1 MADTTIDSIVAQ
13 AVAAAEAASAAKD
26 LSANKKGTPMS
37 AKTKARLQADLAKA
51 KATAVTATKEYQN
64 TPSSA
69 ANYAEVKQRNDSAIN
84 AINNIQDLLKAN
96 VEPKAEAPSA
106 TAPAAT
112 PATNKFTPAQLAS
125 YQYAQGLQ
133 STLAQEYNDL
143 QTKINIYSRGATNP
157 GDKADLEKAA
167 NDYKSTF
174 AALQTAYQKAGVVQ
188 GDVKIDPATGTLA
201 QGTVY
206 VDPTKPQEGLKTVG
220 ATGTPAPLTTTSGAT
235 SQATEQ
241 ANSVPIGVGQTT
253 PAGNAPTASGG
264 SGTAG
269 GGKTNQ
275 TPNTTTG
282 SETKLVGTNG
292 QFVPLTP
299 GQSAPGAIQ
308 PFSATPFESANAS
321 QQQMFVQQ
329 FGGIAA
335 MAFSTPWLAK
345 ILDQAITG
353 NWSAVKFSNAVNL
366 APEFGAWGK
375 SIQDGNLSF
384 YGDPTHQAWAQQYND
399 KLQLLQQ
406 SALQQGIDPS
416 VFGDK
421 IDTSNPNAIQTAFAD
436 KNNGVNAYLS
446 QYFNNA
452 PSQAILDQF
461 VANHAGLQKQAGGA
475 LSGTIATN
483 AQALKSYAA
492 SMGIAS
498 QYLTP
503 TWTDANGNKVASGTD
518 YFTNAAQAI
527 AQGHTTLDSEQAL
540 YRQQAQNIYKPF
552 AQQIANGYSV
562 SQLAAPYTSAVQN
575 LLELGSQPID
585 LGSTT
590 GYGAMVTKALQGDG
604 TNPVNL
610 DQFTTA
616 IKQKPEWLQTTNA
629 RNSLMDTASTLL
641 RNFGLVVG
649 G

>member
-1 MADTTIDSIVAQ
+1 MADKIDINALIAQ
-13 AVAAAEAASAAKD
+13 AEAEGAAKTPK
-26 LSANKKGTPMS
+26 AKKDS
-37 AKTKARLQADLAKA
+37 VAKLPSGLHLDPSGDVINIFGIDRRVPSGFVTYVYDKNDNLVGSVSHGNYAPLKTETTKPDTNTAKKPKVDLAQINQSQ
-51 KATAVTATKEYQN
+51 AVSFKYAQTLQETATQEY
-64 TPSSA
+64 
-69 ANYAEVKQRNDSAIN
+69 D
-84 AINNIQDLLKAN
+84 DLQMQAQLIARG
-96 VEPKAEAPSA
+96 SA
-106 TAPAAT
+106 TPEQKTDFERAAR
-112 PATNKFTPAQLAS
+112 N
-125 YQYAQGLQ
+125 
-133 STLAQEYNDL
+133 
-143 QTKINIYSRGATNP
+143 
-157 GDKADLEKAA
+157 
-167 NDYKSTF
+167 YKSTMDIIQ
-174 AALQTAYQKAGVVQ
+174 ASYEKSGVVQ
-188 GDVKIDPATGTLA
+188 GAVNIDPKTGALA
-201 QGTVY
+201 IGTSY
-206 VDPTKPQEGLKTVG
+206 VDPMKPQEGIKTVMPQG
-220 ATGTPAPLTTTSGAT
+220 AVTSTQPTQELRYDQNGNSLVPGTAAYNAGTTTPPATIKTTGTLGGNTTGTGGAGVGGAASGAGSSGAT
-235 SQATEQ
+235 TGTTSTKVAPPAQQFMPLA
-241 ANSVPIGVGQTT
+241 PGQT
-253 PAGNAPTASGG
+253 P
-264 SGTAG
+264 
-269 GGKTNQ
+269 
-275 TPNTTTG
+275 
-282 SETKLVGTNG
+282 VGAN
-292 QFVPLTP
+292 
-299 GQSAPGAIQ
+299 Q
-308 PFSATPFESANAS
+308 PFSATPFESANPS
-321 QQQMFVQQ
+321 QQQQFVQQ

-353 NWSAVKFSNAVNL
+353 NWDAKKFSNAVNL
-366 APEFGAWGK
+366 APEFAAWGK

-421 IDTSNPNAIQTAFAD
+421 IDTSNPNAIQKAFAD

-461 VANHAGLQKQAGGA
+461 VANHAGLQKQDGGA

-492 SMGIAS
+492 SMGVAS

-503 TWTDANGNKVASGTD
+503 SWTDANGNKVASGTD
-518 YFTNAAQAI
+518 YFSNAAQAI
-527 AQGHTTLDSEQAL
+527 AQGHTTMDSEQAL

-562 SQLAAPYTSAVQN
+562 AQLASPYTSAVQN

-590 GYGAMVTKALQGDG
+590 GYGSMVTKALIGDG
-604 TNPVNL
+604 TNSMNL
-610 DQFTTA
+610 DQFTTQV
-616 IKQKPEWLQTTNA
+616 KQRPEWLQTTNA

>member
-1 MADTTIDSIVAQ
+1 MPKF
-13 AVAAAEAASAAKD
+13 E
-26 LSANKKGTPMS
+26 
-37 AKTKARLQADLAKA
+37 
-51 KATAVTATKEYQN
+51 
-64 TPSSA
+64 TPSGERPA
-69 ANYAEVKQRNDSAIN
+69 
-84 AINNIQDLLKAN
+84 QDENPADESV
-96 VEPKAEAPSA
+96 VEATAEAPSA

>member
-1 MADTTIDSIVAQ
+1 MADTTIDSLVAQ
-13 AVAAAEAASAAKD
+13 AVAAAEASSAAKD
-26 LSANKKGTPMS
+26 SSANKKGTPMS

-106 TAPAAT
+106 TKPAAT

-157 GDKADLEKAA
+157 GDKADLERAA

-206 VDPTKPQEGLKTVG
+206 VDPTKPQEGLKTIG
-220 ATGTPAPLTTTSGAT
+220 ATGTPAPITTTSGAT
-235 SQATEQ
+235 SQAPEQ
-241 ANSVPIGVGQTT
+241 ANAVPLGVGQTI
-253 PAGNAPTASGG
+253 PAGNAPATSGG
-264 SGTAG
+264 SSTAG
-269 GGKTNQ
+269 GNKTNQ

-282 SETKLVGTNG
+282 SETQLVGTNG

-308 PFSATPFESANAS
+308 PFSATPFESANSS
-321 QQQMFVQQ
+321 QQQQFVQQ

-335 MAFSTPWLAK
+335 MAFSTPWIAS
-345 ILDQAITG
+345 ILDKAITG
-353 NWSAVKFSNAVNL
+353 IWDAKKFSNAINL

-562 SQLAAPYTSAVQN
+562 SQLAAPYTSAIQN
-575 LLELGSQPID
+575 LLELNGQPID

>member
-1 MADTTIDSIVAQ
+1 MADKIDINALIAQ
-13 AVAAAEAASAAKD
+13 AEAEGAAKTPKAKKDPVAKLPAGLHLDPSGSVINIFGIDRRVPSGFVTYVYDKNNNLVGSVSHGNYAPLKVETTQPDISAAKKPQVD
-26 LSANKKGTPMS
+26 LNKINQSQAVSFKYAQT
-37 AKTKARLQADLAKA
+37 LQE
-51 KATAVTATKEYQN
+51 TATQEY
-64 TPSSA
+64 
-69 ANYAEVKQRNDSAIN
+69 D
-84 AINNIQDLLKAN
+84 DLQMQAQLIARG
-96 VEPKAEAPSA
+96 SA
-106 TAPAAT
+106 TPEQKTDFERAAR
-112 PATNKFTPAQLAS
+112 N
-125 YQYAQGLQ
+125 
-133 STLAQEYNDL
+133 
-143 QTKINIYSRGATNP
+143 
-157 GDKADLEKAA
+157 
-167 NDYKSTF
+167 YKSTMDIIQ
-174 AALQTAYQKAGVVQ
+174 ASYEKSGVVQ
-188 GDVKIDPATGTLA
+188 GAVNIDPKTGALATGTS
-201 QGTVY
+201 Y
-206 VDPTKPQEGLKTVG
+206 VDPMKPQEGLKTVG

-282 SETKLVGTNG
+282 SETKNVGSTT
-292 QFVPLTP
+292 FEPLAP
-299 GQSAPGAIQ
+299 GQAPAGANQ
-308 PFSATPFESANAS
+308 PFGTTPFESANAS

-616 IKQKPEWLQTTNA
+616 IKQKPEWLKTTNA

>member
-1 MADTTIDSIVAQ
+1 MADKIDINALVSQAEAAGAANTPKANSKKAVKLPAGLHLDPSGEVINIFGIDRRIPSGFVTYVYDKNNNLVGSMSHGTYAPLKVDTAPATSGQPSAKKPQIDTNKINQAQ
-13 AVAAAEAASAAKD
+13 AVS
-26 LSANKKGTPMS
+26 
-37 AKTKARLQADLAKA
+37 
-51 KATAVTATKEYQN
+51 
-64 TPSSA
+64 
-69 ANYAEVKQRNDSAIN
+69 
-84 AINNIQDLLKAN
+84 
-96 VEPKAEAPSA
+96 
-106 TAPAAT
+106 
-112 PATNKFTPAQLAS
+112 F
-125 YQYAQGLQ
+125 QYAQTLQ
-133 STLAQEYNDL
+133 DTAKQEYQDL
-143 QTKINIYSRGATNP
+143 QVQAQIIARGSATP
-157 GDKADLEKAA
+157 EQKADFERAA
-167 NDYKSTF
+167 RTYKSTMDIIQ
-174 AALQTAYQKAGVVQ
+174 ASYEKSGVVQ
-188 GDVKIDPATGTLA
+188 GAVNIDPKTGALA
-201 QGTVY
+201 QGSTY
-206 VDPTKPQEGLKTVG
+206 VDPTKPQEGLKTIG
-220 ATGTPAPLTTTSGAT
+220 STGTPATAVTTSGAQ

-241 ANSVPIGVGQTT
+241 SAAVPLGVGQTT
-253 PAGNAPTASGG
+253 PAGNTPAVNNGMGG
-264 SGTAG
+264 SGTVG
-269 GGKTNQ
+269 GTGKT
-275 TPNTTTG
+275 PDTTKG
-282 SETKLVGTNG
+282 SETQLVGTNG
-292 QFVPLTP
+292 QFVPLAP
-299 GQSAPGAIQ
+299 GQSAPGANQ
-308 PFSATPFESANAS
+308 PFSATPFESANPS
-321 QQQMFVQQ
+321 QQQQFVQQ
-329 FGGIAA
+329 FGGLAS

-345 ILDQAITG
+345 ILDQAVTN
-353 NWSAVKFSNAVNL
+353 NWTANKFSNAVNS
-366 APEFGAWGK
+366 APEYAAWGK
-375 SIQDGNLSF
+375 AIQDGNNAY
-384 YGDPTHQAWAQQYND
+384 YGDPTHQSWAQQYND

-421 IDTSNPNAIQTAFAD
+421 IDTSNPNAIQAAFTD

-483 AQALKSYAA
+483 AQTLKSYAA

>member
-1 MADTTIDSIVAQ
+1 M
-13 AVAAAEAASAAKD
+13 
-26 LSANKKGTPMS
+26 
-37 AKTKARLQADLAKA
+37 
-51 KATAVTATKEYQN
+51 
-64 TPSSA
+64 
-69 ANYAEVKQRNDSAIN
+69 
-84 AINNIQDLLKAN
+84 
-96 VEPKAEAPSA
+96 
-106 TAPAAT
+106 
-112 PATNKFTPAQLAS
+112 
-125 YQYAQGLQ
+125 
-133 STLAQEYNDL
+133 
-143 QTKINIYSRGATNP
+143 
-157 GDKADLEKAA
+157 
-167 NDYKSTF
+167 
-174 AALQTAYQKAGVVQ
+174 
-188 GDVKIDPATGTLA
+188 
-201 QGTVY
+201 
-206 VDPTKPQEGLKTVG
+206 
-220 ATGTPAPLTTTSGAT
+220 
-235 SQATEQ
+235 
-241 ANSVPIGVGQTT
+241 
-253 PAGNAPTASGG
+253 GG
-264 SGTAG
+264 SGTVG
-269 GGKTNQ
+269 GTGKT
-275 TPNTTTG
+275 PDTTKG
-282 SETKLVGTNG
+282 SETQLVGTNG
-292 QFVPLTP
+292 QFVPLAP
-299 GQSAPGAIQ
+299 GQSAPGANQ
-308 PFSATPFESANAS
+308 PFSATPFESANPS
-321 QQQMFVQQ
+321 QQQQFVQQ
-329 FGGIAA
+329 FGGLAS

-345 ILDQAITG
+345 ILDQAVTN
-353 NWSAVKFSNAVNL
+353 NWTANKFSNAVNS
-366 APEFGAWGK
+366 APEYAAWGK
-375 SIQDGNLSF
+375 AIQDGNNAY
-384 YGDPTHQAWAQQYND
+384 YGDPTHQSWAQQYND

-421 IDTSNPNAIQTAFAD
+421 IDTSNPNAIQAAFTD

-483 AQALKSYAA
+483 AQTLKSYAA

>member
-1 MADTTIDSIVAQ
+1 MADKIDINALIAQ
-13 AVAAAEAASAAKD
+13 AEAEGAAKTPKAKKDPVAKLPAGLHLDPSGSVINIFGIDRRVPSGFVTYVYDKNNNLVGSVSHGNYAPLKVETTQPDISAAKKPQVD
-26 LSANKKGTPMS
+26 LNKINQSQAVSFKYAQT
-37 AKTKARLQADLAKA
+37 LQE
-51 KATAVTATKEYQN
+51 TATQEY
-64 TPSSA
+64 
-69 ANYAEVKQRNDSAIN
+69 D
-84 AINNIQDLLKAN
+84 DLQMQAQLIARG
-96 VEPKAEAPSA
+96 SA
-106 TAPAAT
+106 TPEQKTDFERAAR
-112 PATNKFTPAQLAS
+112 N
-125 YQYAQGLQ
+125 
-133 STLAQEYNDL
+133 
-143 QTKINIYSRGATNP
+143 
-157 GDKADLEKAA
+157 
-167 NDYKSTF
+167 YKSTMDIIQ
-174 AALQTAYQKAGVVQ
+174 ASYEKSGVVQ
-188 GDVKIDPATGTLA
+188 GAVNIDPKTGALATGTS
-201 QGTVY
+201 Y
-206 VDPTKPQEGLKTVG
+206 VDPMKPQEGLKTVG

-282 SETKLVGTNG
+282 SETKNVGSTT
-292 QFVPLTP
+292 FEPLAP
-299 GQSAPGAIQ
+299 GQAPAGANQ
-308 PFSATPFESANAS
+308 PFGTTPFESANAS

-366 APEFGAWGK
+366 APEFAAWGK

-616 IKQKPEWLQTTNA
+616 IKQKPEWLKTTNA